1 MRISDWSSDVC
12 SSDLAGKIAAD
23 RCENLTQE
31 GLYLRMRPDVHG
43 TDGFFAAVLE
53 RTKAVPVEKSPEIAQ
68 EATQEAPQAA
78 NEGELSFYP
87 AVLPTARRGAD
98 GVGLLLPDRRRP
110 RPCLAPPLVIRSAA
124 RRV

>member
-12 SSDLAGKIAAD
+12 SSDLVEAFLAENPDFTLLDAGKIAAD

-78 NEGELSFYP
+78 NEGEM
-87 AVLPTARRGAD
+87 
-98 GVGLLLPDRRRP
+98 
-110 RPCLAPPLVIRSAA
+110 
-124 RRV
+124 